1 MKGVAAL
8 FVCVHNSGRSQMAKA
23 FFNHFAAARG
33 IAARADS
40 SGTHP
45 AARVNPTVT
54 RVLADYGLAAD
65 ERPKLLTDEMALLA
79 ERVITM
85 GCSVEPSLCPSVR
98 FDEVEDWGLPDPQGR
113 PIDEVRALAEVIRG
127 RVNSLLDCIEGDG
140 R

>member
-1 MKGVAAL
+1 
-8 FVCVHNSGRSQMAKA
+8 MAKA

-40 SGTHP
+40 AGTHP
-45 AARVNPTVT
+45 ASEVNASVIQ
-54 RVLADYGLAAD
+54 VLSDYGLSAD
-65 ERPKLLTDEMALLA
+65 ERPKQLTDEMAMNA

-113 PIDEVRALAEVIRG
+113 PIHEVRVLANLIRG
-127 RVNSLLDCIEGDG
+127 RVNAILDSIEDRG
-140 R
+140 RSTWA